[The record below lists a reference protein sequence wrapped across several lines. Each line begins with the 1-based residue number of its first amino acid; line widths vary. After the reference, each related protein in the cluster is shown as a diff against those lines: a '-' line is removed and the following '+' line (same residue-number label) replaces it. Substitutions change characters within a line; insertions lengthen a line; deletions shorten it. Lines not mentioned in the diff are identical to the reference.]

1 MAPHRFSLT
10 MLLTMT
16 ALASVATDAYQASSR
31 RRVLRSLVAAP
42 ALTVGANAAH
52 ASKICA
58 FGQGEACD
66 ELSEGNA
73 YIQELQRRSSEKRA
87 AIEQENRNAYYMK
100 NYPDFF
106 ATVGKTMVKRPDGSF
121 ELVSDEELV
130 ELKKANKVGVEYA
143 TAMGGR
149 VRDVTQKPFLV
160 FKE

>member
-1 MAPHRFSLT
+1 MRPPLSSALSFSFFLGREWHQST
-10 MLLTMT
+10 ELPRCT
-16 ALASVATDAYQASSR
+16 
-31 RRVLRSLVAAP
+31 LVAAP
-42 ALTVGANAAH
+42 CYPS
-52 ASKICA
+52 ASLCPSHTLYTIHTCA
-58 FGQGEACD
+58 
-66 ELSEGNA
+66 
-73 YIQELQRRSSEKRA
+73 
-87 AIEQENRNAYYMK
+87 QENRNAYYMK